1 MREAG
6 FEPVLLPLSETRLLD
21 PAPPEGPVAGL
32 IATSRHAVPWLRRH
46 FGGSGHPV
54 LAVGEAT
61 ASRLRDGGFRQVI
74 VGPGRAGDLAAL
86 AASLPISPGARFLH
100 AAGRVRLSD
109 LDAGFAAAGLPLDVA
124 EVYDTVP
131 RTVSPEERAR
141 LRGEAGTIAGALL
154 LSRGQARGLD
164 ALLREEGGAGEG
176 LTFFCLSRAIALEL
190 SPQFGKNA
198 IWADHPSLASLIE
211 TIKRWNGR
219 LGR

>member
-1 MREAG
+1 MAEGIRWL
-6 FEPVLLPLSETRLLD
+6 EPALAATPERTALRARALLDLSELVRFY
-21 PAPPEGPVAGL
+21 EGLARARPLAEEALAISREVGDSAGQ
-32 IATSRHAVPWLRRH
+32 AEA
-46 FGGSGHPV
+46 
-54 LAVGEAT
+54 LAHLGLMA
-61 ASRLRDGGFRQVI
+61 AK
-74 VGPGRAGDLAAL
+74 AGDLAAL
-86 AASLPISPGARFLH
+86 AASLPIAPGARFLH

-109 LDAGFAAAGLPLDVA
+109 LEAGFAAARLPLEVA

-131 RTVSPEERAR
+131 RVVSLAERAL
-141 LRGEAGTIAGALL
+141 LRGEAGAVAGALL

-164 ALLREEGGAGEG
+164 ALLREEGSSGEG